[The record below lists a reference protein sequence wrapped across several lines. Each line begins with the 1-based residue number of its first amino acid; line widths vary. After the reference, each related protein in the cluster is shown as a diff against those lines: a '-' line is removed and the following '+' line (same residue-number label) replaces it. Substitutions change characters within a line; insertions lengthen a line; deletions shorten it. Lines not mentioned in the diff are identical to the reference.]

1 MPDANGR
8 RSATDVLIQ
17 AVEEIDESGMV
28 DVMVLYCSKEGN
40 YGCLS
45 NVNLGDCILMMEA
58 TKSAIL
64 KDYTMTS
71 DEGDEHNE

>member
-17 AVEEIDESGMV
+17 ALEEVDPSGMV
-28 DVMVLYCSKEGN
+28 DVMVLYRSSDDN

-45 NVNLGDCILMMEA
+45 NVDLGNCILMMEA

-64 KDYTMTS
+64 KDYTMSS